1 MNRKELC
8 DAIAAH
14 TRTEAR
20 NVDTFLK
27 GFADV
32 VIAAV
37 SKGEAVMVSGFAK
50 FDRVQTNA
58 RNGRNPATGQA
69 MRIPATKKAHI
80 TPLKGFQDVVCGNIP
95 APKVSKASSSGT
107 GNSFKSGTSSS
118 SRTGNSFK
126 SGTSSSSRTGN
137 SFKSGT
143 SSSSKAGMS
152 KAGMSKASNRPMVK
166 TMAMKKK
173 VQSKSKSLAK
183 R

>member
-69 MRIPATKKAHI
+69 MRIPAAKKAHI

-107 GNSFKSGTSSS
+107 GTSFKSGTASS

-126 SGTSSSSRTGN
+126 SGTSSSSRTGT
-137 SFKSGT
+137 SSKSGT
-143 SSSSKAGMS
+143 SSSRAGMS
-152 KAGMSKASNRPMVK
+152 KTSNRPMVK

-173 VQSKSKSLAK
+173 AQSKSKSLAK